1 MAYDPGAWH
10 DFYVMAGGA
19 AAALTGLLF
28 VAMSLHSEAIM
39 RNPFFRYRAI
49 GTLTSLTAQLLLA
62 AAVLVPGQPLAAL
75 GVEVE
80 LAALFFLAQTVRGVT
95 LRGPSSGNV
104 RMSRLRTFAEVIGGS
119 IWVLLFLAAGVSLI
133 TRVGGGFY
141 LLAPVIVLAFG
152 WNIYVAWV
160 LITEVSESR
169 RRP

>member
-1 MAYDPGAWH
+1 MAYDPGPWH

-49 GTLTSLTAQLLLA
+49 GTLTSLTALLLLA

-80 LAALFFLAQTVRGVT
+80 LAALFFLAQTVRGITV
-95 LRGPSSGNV
+95 RGPSSGKV
-104 RMSRLRTFAEVIGGS
+104 TMSPLRSAVEIGGGS
-119 IWVLLFLAAGVSLI
+119 IWVVVFLATGVSLI
-133 TRVGGGFY
+133 TREGGGFY
-141 LLAPVIVLAFG
+141 LLAPVIALAFA
-152 WNIYVAWV
+152 WNIYVAWM
-160 LITEVSESR
+160 LITEVSEGG
-169 RRP
+169 